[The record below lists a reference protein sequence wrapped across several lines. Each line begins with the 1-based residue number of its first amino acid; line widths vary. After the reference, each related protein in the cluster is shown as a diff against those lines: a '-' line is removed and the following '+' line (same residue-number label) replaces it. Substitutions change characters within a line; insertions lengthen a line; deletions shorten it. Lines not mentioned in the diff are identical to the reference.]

1 MEKNCE
7 KLAKKNSD
15 QKKHSKEKLINCM
28 TNGKDTIIRLI
39 VELIKKTSYKMS
51 QYFPKPF
58 RRFRGNIIGKLIFQI
73 MQQKLS

>member
-1 MEKNCE
+1 
-7 KLAKKNSD
+7 
-15 QKKHSKEKLINCM
+15 M